1 MSRNGNIVV
10 VDGGG
15 GGKGEKK
22 SMKCNSFFTY
32 EEMETQKDEVAFSRP
47 HT

>member
-1 MSRNGNIVV
+1 MLRNGNIVV

-22 SMKCNSFFTY
+22 SMKCNFFFIY
-32 EEMETQKDEVAFSRP
+32 EEMEI
-47 HT
+47 